1 MSRHIGSI
9 QLSDETFLPRVQ
21 ETLHIEH
28 AFVAFRFLKVIELMS
43 REGDSRNV
51 TKISHNNGAQE
62 FETVGPF
69 FRSLIGNFY

>member
-9 QLSDETFLPRVQ
+9 QLLDEMFLPRVQ

-28 AFVAFRFLKVIELMS
+28 AFVAFGFLKVIELMS

-51 TKISHNNGAQE
+51 TKCLAIMARKSSRLLGL
-62 FETVGPF
+62 F
-69 FRSLIGNFY
+69 FVL